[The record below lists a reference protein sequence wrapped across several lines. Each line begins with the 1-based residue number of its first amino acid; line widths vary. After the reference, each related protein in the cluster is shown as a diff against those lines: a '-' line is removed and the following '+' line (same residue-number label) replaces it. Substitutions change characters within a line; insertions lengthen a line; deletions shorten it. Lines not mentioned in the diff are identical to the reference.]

1 MNTDATTFW
10 ESRICNLLVTDRWK
24 GLLLQAFQRSYQ
36 DVSEAQVMCQEGT
49 PVLLLPTQN
58 LQSNQADQ
66 QLVSLAENLKGEEDI
81 EQSEET
87 FMDSK
92 DLATVHQFLIAYFG
106 KLDLFDVEIP
116 AQWRTLLMEKP
127 EHRWMDWRSSLRLFM
142 QKQGTPTRV
151 LSNRKYSKRFN
162 TPPGTKWK
170 SRSRLALVLDISAS
184 MEDELIQLF
193 LGEMD
198 QLAAQGW
205 IFTLFQVDD
214 RIRQIE
220 PYRLGMSISI
230 GKGGNTHFDQ
240 AIDYIHKLGDYDGI
254 IFCTDAMLQSSPKT
268 IELPQLWVVDKPKV
282 LPVQLPAEPVY
293 LRP

>member
-1 MNTDATTFW
+1 MK
-10 ESRICNLLVTDRWK
+10 DRWN

-36 DVSEAQVMCQEGT
+36 DVSIVQVKCQEGT
-49 PVLLLPTQN
+49 PVLLLPKQN
-58 LQSNQADQ
+58 FNTRLADQ
-66 QLVSLAENLKGEEDI
+66 QLSLLAENLKGEENLKS
-81 EQSEET
+81 SEEALI
-87 FMDSK
+87 DSK
-92 DLATVHQFLIAYFG
+92 DFAQVHQFLIAYFG

-116 AQWRTLLMEKP
+116 DQWRILLKEKQ
-127 EHRWMDWRSSLRLFM
+127 EHQWIDWRSSLRLFM
-142 QKQGTPTRV
+142 QKQGSATRV

-170 SRSRLALVLDISAS
+170 PKSRLALVLDISAS

-220 PYRLGMSISI
+220 PYRVGMSISI

-240 AIDYIHKLGDYDGI
+240 AIDYIHKSGDYDGI

>member
-1 MNTDATTFW
+1 
-10 ESRICNLLVTDRWK
+10 VKDRWN

-36 DVSEAQVMCQEGT
+36 DVSIVQVKCQEGT
-49 PVLLLPTQN
+49 PVLLLPKEN
-58 LQSNQADQ
+58 LNTRLADQ
-66 QLVSLAENLKGEEDI
+66 QLSLLAENLKGEENL
-81 EQSEET
+81 ESSEEVLI
-87 FMDSK
+87 DSK
-92 DLATVHQFLIAYFG
+92 DFAQVHQFLIAYFG

-116 AQWRTLLMEKP
+116 DQWRILLKEKQ
-127 EHRWMDWRSSLRLFM
+127 EHQWIDWRSSLRLFM
-142 QKQGTPTRV
+142 QKQGSATRV

-170 SRSRLALVLDISAS
+170 PKSRLALVLDISAS

-220 PYRLGMSISI
+220 PYRVGMSISI

-240 AIDYIHKLGDYDGI
+240 AIDYIHKSGDYDGI

>member
-1 MNTDATTFW
+1 MK
-10 ESRICNLLVTDRWK
+10 DRWN

-36 DVSEAQVMCQEGT
+36 DVSIVQVKCQEGT
-49 PVLLLPTQN
+49 PVLLLPKEN
-58 LQSNQADQ
+58 LNTRLADQ
-66 QLVSLAENLKGEEDI
+66 QLSLLAENLKGEENL
-81 EQSEET
+81 ESSEEVLI
-87 FMDSK
+87 DSK
-92 DLATVHQFLIAYFG
+92 DFAQVHQFLIAYFG

-116 AQWRTLLMEKP
+116 DQWRILLKEKQ
-127 EHRWMDWRSSLRLFM
+127 EHQWIDWRSSLRLFM
-142 QKQGTPTRV
+142 QKQGSATRV

-170 SRSRLALVLDISAS
+170 PKSRLALVLDISAS

-220 PYRLGMSISI
+220 PYRVGMSISI

-240 AIDYIHKLGDYDGI
+240 AIDYIHKSGDYDGI

>member
-1 MNTDATTFW
+1 MK
-10 ESRICNLLVTDRWK
+10 DRWN

-36 DVSEAQVMCQEGT
+36 DVSIVQVKCQEGT
-49 PVLLLPTQN
+49 PVLLLPKQN
-58 LQSNQADQ
+58 FNTRLADQ
-66 QLVSLAENLKGEEDI
+66 QLSLLAENLKGEENLKS
-81 EQSEET
+81 SEEALI
-87 FMDSK
+87 DSK
-92 DLATVHQFLIAYFG
+92 DFAQVHQFLIAYFG

-116 AQWRTLLMEKP
+116 DQWRILLKEKQ
-127 EHRWMDWRSSLRLFM
+127 EHQWIDWRSSLRLFM
-142 QKQGTPTRV
+142 QKQGSATRV

-162 TPPGTKWK
+162 TPPGIKWK
-170 SRSRLALVLDISAS
+170 PKSRLALVLDISAS

-220 PYRLGMSISI
+220 PYRVGMSISI

-240 AIDYIHKLGDYDGI
+240 AIDYIHKSGDYDGI